1 MLRHHLVGMEDHNDI
16 TEVLTAVQAMTR
28 VQPPIPEALIEEV
41 ATPASP
47 STSTTP
53 VGCQSRLPVA
63 TPRLV
68 CLLGPE
74 LVFPSPVVVN

>member
-16 TEVLTAVQAMTR
+16 TEVLTAVQAMTH

-53 VGCQSRLPVA
+53 AGCQSRLPVA

>member
-1 MLRHHLVGMEDHNDI
+1 MGTEDHKDI
-16 TEVLTAVQAMTR
+16 TEVLTAVYAIEC

-68 CLLGPE
+68 CLLGLE